1 MQDVRYA
8 IRALRRNPLF
18 AATAACSLAI
28 GIGANATVVSVANA
42 VLLRTPAGVSAPNRL
57 VDIGVSQNGQGL
69 NPVSYPNYLDI
80 RDRSTTLADVNAS
93 QLTTDATVLTRA
105 SGTDREQIAATSVT
119 GNYFRMIDATPAV
132 GRFFSPDDVRVRRS
146 SVCRI

>member
-1 MQDVRYA
+1 MKRAALIIAIALSAFLKAAPSTSPVADAAQTGDRDAVR
-8 IRALRRNPLF
+8 
-18 AATAACSLAI
+18 S
-28 GIGANATVVSVANA
+28 
-42 VLLRTPAGVSAPNRL
+42 LLRQA
-57 VDIGVSQNGQGL
+57 
-69 NPVSYPNYLDI
+69 
-80 RDRSTTLADVNAS
+80 ADVNAS